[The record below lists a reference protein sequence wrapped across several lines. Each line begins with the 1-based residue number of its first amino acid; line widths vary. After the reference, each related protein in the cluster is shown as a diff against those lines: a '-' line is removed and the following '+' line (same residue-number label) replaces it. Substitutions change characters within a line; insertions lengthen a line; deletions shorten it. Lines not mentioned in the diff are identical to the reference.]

1 MRHAFGLHIMLL
13 CVIVDGLPIVLT
25 SNIDGYIPL
34 KFESGGTYHM
44 SCQAASPG
52 NSLIS
57 SNVRHQSDM
66 SCSPESRYHAAR
78 SLPSSQQSHQQQQ
91 QQHRTT
97 AESLKYD
104 HRSSNSVVSTGSEA
118 AAAVSGTDVDI
129 DSQAAAAQRTAKL
142 KSLIISDKSGN
153 AMRRLQA
160 AAAGMNSNP
169 ASAAAAVSTYNQ
181 SNGALLEL
189 SAGASVMGHSA
200 SDNHVGSAA
209 AEPRKPPRRGNHK
222 KNNRSDDS
230 ADQANSFMDV
240 TAAI

>member
-1 MRHAFGLHIMLL
+1 MLL

-66 SCSPESRYHAAR
+66 SRSPESRYHAAR
-78 SLPSSQQSHQQQQ
+78 SLPSSQLSHQR

-97 AESLKYD
+97 AESLMYD
-104 HRSSNSVVSTGSEA
+104 HRSSNSVVSTGSEAA

-160 AAAGMNSNP
+160 AAAGMNSKP
-169 ASAAAAVSTYNQ
+169 ASAAAAAVSTNSQ

-189 SAGASVMGHSA
+189 SAGASVIGHSDT
-200 SDNHVGSAA
+200 DNHVGSAA

-230 ADQANSFMDV
+230 GDQANSFMDV